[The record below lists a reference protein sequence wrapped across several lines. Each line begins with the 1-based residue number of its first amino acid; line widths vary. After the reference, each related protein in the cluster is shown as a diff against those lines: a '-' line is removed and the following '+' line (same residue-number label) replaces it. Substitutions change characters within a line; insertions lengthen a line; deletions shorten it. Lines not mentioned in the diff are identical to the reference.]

1 MLITERMRLLMPET
15 WVFYDYAARYL
26 SSRYKSRSLRLVT
39 GYQSAGDPS
48 KFLWAQM
55 KVLSFDKLGIEEGSA
70 LNSL

>member
-26 SSRYKSRSLRLVT
+26 SSRYKIRSLRLVT

-48 KFLWAQM
+48 KFPSAQM

-70 LNSL
+70 RNSL

>member
-26 SSRYKSRSLRLVT
+26 SSKYKSHSLGLVT

-48 KFLWAQM
+48 KFPPAQM
-55 KVLSFDKLGIEEGSA
+55 KVLSFDKLGIEEGPA
-70 LNSL
+70 RNSL

>member
-26 SSRYKSRSLRLVT
+26 SSKYKSHSLGLVT

-48 KFLWAQM
+48 KFLWAQI